1 MNSTFEKT
9 NSELSIKKTGYVKL
23 KRLFL
28 STITYRQM
36 YLIFCPFDGPS
47 IRTSFPLFPAAWSPY
62 SPASARARAR
72 S

>member
-36 YLIFCPFDGPS
+36 YLIFCPS
-47 IRTSFPLFPAAWSPY
+47 IRTSFPLFPGPY
-62 SPASARARAR
+62 SPASARAR